1 MFGEQTQVLA
11 NLLWTRALK
20 IIELREKAAAETGE
34 GGSNAAENKLSDE
47 GDHAGAESTKLYAK
61 EDLNRYFGEIR
72 TLEDI

>member
-34 GGSNAAENKLSDE
+34 GGSNAAENKLNDE
-47 GDHAGAESTKLYAK
+47 GDHAGAESSKL
-61 EDLNRYFGEIR
+61 
-72 TLEDI
+72 